1 MERADLHEL
10 EAIKRLKYRYLRC
23 LDQKRWDE
31 LADCFTADAR
41 SSYGGGRYAFEG
53 RDAIMEFLRKAMGA
67 PSFLSSHRAH
77 HPEIDFTSA
86 TSATGTWAL
95 EDTVI
100 ETRAGITIRGAA
112 FYTDEYLKTD
122 GRWKIQRTSYL
133 RSYEEIQMRSQ
144 WTPPRGS
151 GRESRRGSMAGL
163 VLGTGA
169 RPSGG
174 RAILAQGRPAVLRG
188 R

>member
-1 MERADLHEL
+1 MDRVDLHEL

-31 LADCFTADAR
+31 LAECFTADAR

-53 RDAIMEFLRKAMGA
+53 RDAIMAFLRKAMGA
-67 PSFLSSHRAH
+67 PSFLSSHRVH

-86 TSATGTWAL
+86 TTATGSWAL

-112 FYTDEYLKTD
+112 FYSDEYVKED
-122 GRWKIQRTSYL
+122 GAWKIRFTGYQRT
-133 RSYEEIQMRSQ
+133 YEEV
-144 WTPPRGS
+144 
-151 GRESRRGSMAGL
+151 ESRRDRPGL
-163 VLGTGA
+163 RLTA
-169 RPSGG
+169 SWFETGG
-174 RAILAQGRPAVLRG
+174 RSEM
-188 R
+188 